1 MPCSPVEKKCKIGS
15 NLGLIV
21 LQDVLVSLVPHLC
34 RLTHQKSKINGV
46 GGKNYSWLI
55 DEAHFFKKKK
65 AIQILSQ
72 DFLIKHLLKLNFIA
86 FYSY

>member
-46 GGKNYSWLI
+46 GVKNYSWLI
-55 DEAHFFKKKK
+55 DEAHFLKKKK
-65 AIQILSQ
+65 AIQILRI
-72 DFLIKHLLKLNFIA
+72 F
-86 FYSY
+86 